1 MVVSGVRIGEFE
13 ARFEVQARDVI
24 QQVYREFGFGPDVTP
39 HSDPDLFDISGVYTG
54 RGRFW
59 VAVHGEQLVGTAAV
73 RQKTP
78 EIGEVKRMYL
88 LAPYRGKGIGLALLE
103 KAVSFAR
110 EQSYER
116 LHLDTVA
123 GLKQAIHLYER
134 YGFQKIGV
142 HSYLTD
148 YELIL

>member
-1 MVVSGVRIGEFE
+1 MSDIGIRILEFE
-13 ARFEVQARDVI
+13 PQFECQIREVI

-39 HSDPDLFDISGVYTG
+39 ESDPDLFDIVGTYTG
-54 RGRFW
+54 QGRFW
-59 VAVHGEQLVGTAAV
+59 VAIHGEQLVGTGAI

-78 EIGEVKRMYL
+78 EVGEVKRMYL
-88 LAPYRGKGIGLALLE
+88 LAPYRGRGIGLALLE
-103 KAVSFAR
+103 TAVSFAR
-110 EQSYER
+110 EQGYQR
-116 LHLDTVA
+116 LQLDTVA

>member
-1 MVVSGVRIGEFE
+1 MSESGVRIIEFE
-13 ARFEVQARDVI
+13 PKFELRAREAI

-39 HSDPDLFDISGVYTG
+39 QSDPDLFDIPHIYAG

-59 VAVHGEQLVGTAAV
+59 VAVHGDQLVGTGAV

-88 LAPYRGKGIGLALLE
+88 LAPYRGRGIGLAILE

-110 EQSYER
+110 EQGYQR
-116 LHLDTVA
+116 LQLDTVA

-134 YGFQKIGV
+134 YGFQKVGV

-148 YELIL
+148 YELVL